1 MFPEKHEAAE
11 CLQRTTIDKSP
22 SYTSSY
28 LVLTICLVEQG
39 REDEAEEARPGN
51 QSQSN
56 DLKILAQWIEF
67 FGRNLV
73 DTIGQVDDRPLTF
86 D

>member
-1 MFPEKHEAAE
+1 MAEIAPNGPMLRYYDWYCSELMMFPEKHEAAE

-56 DLKILAQWIEF
+56 DLKFL
-67 FGRNLV
+67 RM
-73 DTIGQVDDRPLTF
+73 D
-86 D
+86 